1 VPYADSVG
9 AIRDLLD
16 EGKIRYAGIS
26 NADRV
31 RWPGHTGSARS
42 R

>member
-9 AIRDLLD
+9 AILD

-26 NADRV
+26 NADPV